1 MRPTAAVIASLVVA
15 SLGCAPKAA
24 DKPADSSGVQQ
35 AGAPNDAATVQKAID
50 ASEAKWS
57 AALMK
62 GDTAALMSVY
72 AEDAITMAPNAKRAT
87 GRAAVSQ
94 MYAETMKEV
103 KFPAV
108 SIKSDDVIVSGDYA
122 IETGTYRMTM
132 QPKAGKSMDDVG
144 KFITIWKKQPD
155 GQWKMIRDIF
165 NTDLPPK

>member
-1 MRPTAAVIASLVVA
+1 MRPTAAVIASLVAA

-24 DKPADSSGVQQ
+24 DKPADSSSVQQ

-87 GRAAVSQ
+87 GRAAVAQ
-94 MYAETMKEV
+94 MYAGMMKEMT
-103 KFPAV
+103 FPAA

-122 IETGTYRMTM
+122 IETGTYRITA
-132 QPKAGKSMDDVG
+132 QPKTGKPMDDVG

-155 GQWKMIRDIF
+155 GEWKMLRDIF
-165 NTDLPPK
+165 NTDLPAK